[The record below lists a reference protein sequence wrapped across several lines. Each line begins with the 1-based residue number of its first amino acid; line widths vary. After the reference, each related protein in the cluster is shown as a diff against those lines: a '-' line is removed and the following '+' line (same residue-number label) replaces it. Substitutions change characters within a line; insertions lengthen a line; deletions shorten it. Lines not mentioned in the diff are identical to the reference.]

1 MKILL
6 VEDPARTPRDWQGLL
21 ESLGH
26 EVVAPNG
33 VADAWERFQR
43 GEFPLVLV
51 DLSVRLAAA
60 MSLVRQ
66 IRSVT
71 LGERT
76 VVLIAAGRDQTDL
89 IASVIA
95 EGADDYV
102 RTPVDAAVLG
112 VRLSLAARQAEQRNE
127 RVRFEGE
134 LRRRLDPM
142 RAVYNLA
149 DASSHARPI
158 EELYAE
164 AIEGAERALHTR
176 RAAILLFDAKGVLRF
191 QAWQGISER
200 YRQAV
205 EGHSPWTRAD
215 FHAAPIVVED
225 VERDERVAAVR
236 DAIREEGIR
245 SLLFVPIVYR
255 GELLGKLTVYYGA
268 PHVVTDED
276 LLLVQAIASHV
287 ASAEGRTR
295 AEHELRAS
303 EERFRQLAE
312 NIDAVFSIVDLDR
325 SRLLYLSPSYAR
337 LTGREH
343 PARERGPLRAL
354 EAVHPEDRPGV
365 LRMQSQAAQ
374 GEVGELEYRV
384 VRADGAV
391 RWVRGRSFPVRDEQ
405 GRVYRVAGITEDVT
419 RLKQLEEQLVQ
430 SERLSAAAILV
441 GGIAHQLNNPLTGV
455 LGFSQL
461 LLRNPGVEG
470 KVRASIE
477 RIHEEALRA
486 KQIVGRL
493 LAFARHRRP
502 RLELVD
508 LNAIVRGT
516 LDGAADELRR
526 AGVVVDLALARD
538 LPATAADRLQ
548 LRQAFTSL
556 VTHATRSTNGDG
568 APRPSHMRVTTAL
581 NERGRIEIR
590 FADDGPGV
598 SAELRR
604 SIFDPPMHDGAEHD
618 SQSLGLSMA
627 FAIVQDHH
635 GELFVT
641 ESEPSPGATFVVE
654 LPVRTETGPIRSP
667 AV

>member
-6 VEDPARTPRDWQGLL
+6 VEDPARTHRDWQRLL

-33 VADAWERFQR
+33 VADAWDRFQS

-60 MSLVRQ
+60 TSLVRQ
-66 IRSVT
+66 IRSVQ
-71 LGERT
+71 LGEST

-102 RTPVDAAVLG
+102 RTPVDAVVLG
-112 VRLSLAARQAEQRNE
+112 VRLSLAARQAAQRNE

-164 AIEGAERALHTR
+164 AIEGTERALHTR

-215 FHAAPIVVED
+215 SHAAPIVVED

-236 DAIREEGIR
+236 EAIREEGIR

-287 ASAEGRTR
+287 ASAEGRSR
-295 AEHELRAS
+295 AEQDLRAS

-312 NIDAVFSIVDLDR
+312 NIDAVFSIVELDR

-337 LTGREH
+337 LTGREL
-343 PARERGPLRAL
+343 PAPERGLPRAL

-365 LRMQSQAAQ
+365 LRMQSQAAH

-391 RWVRGRSFPVRDEQ
+391 RWVRGRSFPVRDEL

-461 LLRNPGVEG
+461 LLRNAAVEG

-502 RLELVD
+502 RLELIDV
-508 LNAIVRGT
+508 NAIVRGA

-526 AGVVVDLALARD
+526 AGVVVDLALAHE
-538 LPATAADRLQ
+538 LPPTTADRLQ

-556 VTHATRSTNGDG
+556 VTHAARSRNGMSEAG
-568 APRPSHMRVTTAL
+568 PARIRVTTAL

-590 FADDGPGV
+590 FADDGPGI
-598 SAELRR
+598 APELRR

-618 SQSLGLSMA
+618 AQSLGLSMA
-627 FAIVQDHH
+627 FAIVQDHQ

-641 ESEPSPGATFVVE
+641 ESEPPPGATFVVE
-654 LPVRTETGPIRSP
+654 LPVRTDTGPIRSP